1 MKANSIERLAACLSV
16 GMRPGKIVVLAA
28 LWELAAW
35 PADLRLGIIG
45 TDTSHVTAFTRLLND
60 ESSPQHIAG
69 ARVVAAFKGGSKELP
84 DSFNRVDKFAED
96 LKTKWN
102 VEFVPDIPTLCLKVD
117 GVMIESVDGRQ
128 HLEQVKQALAAGK
141 PIWIDKPLA
150 ASLEDAR
157 EIARLASKAGVPW
170 FTASSLRYG
179 KDVESMKFSD
189 AGGAVAW
196 GAGPLGHFQLDL
208 TYYAIH
214 VIELLYSVMGP
225 GCQEVTRTHTD
236 GADVIV
242 GKWKGGKTGEARA
255 LRPDSSYGV
264 LVFRTGGKVEV
275 TPKVSDGYRPLVEEV
290 VKFFQTK
297 QPPVPNEESL
307 EVMAFMEAAQRSM
320 AQGGVPVKLQ

>member
-1 MKANSIERLAACLSV
+1 MKANAIDRLAAWVLS
-16 GMRPGKIVVLAA
+16 GMCPAKIIA
-28 LWELAAW
+28 LGVICGLTAW

-60 ESSPQHIAG
+60 DSSPQHISG

-84 DSFNRVDKFAED
+84 DSYNRVEKFAEE
-96 LKTKWN
+96 LKAKWN
-102 VEFVPDIPTLCLKVD
+102 VEFVPDIATLCQKVD

-128 HLEQVKQALAAGK
+128 HLEQVKQALASGK
-141 PIWIDKPLA
+141 PLWIDKPLA
-150 ASLEDAR
+150 ASVEDAR
-157 EIARLASKAGVPW
+157 EIARLAKEARVPW

-179 KDVESMKFSD
+179 KDVEAMKFPD
-189 AGGAVAW
+189 AQGTVTW

-242 GKWKGGKTGEARA
+242 GKWRGGKTGEARA
-255 LRPDSSYGV
+255 LRPDSNYGV
-264 LVFRTGGKVEV
+264 LVFRPGGKVEMA
-275 TPKVSDGYRPLVEEV
+275 PKLRDGYRPLVEAV

-297 QPPVPNEESL
+297 EPPVPNQESL
-307 EVMAFMEAAQRSM
+307 EVMEFMDAAQRSM
-320 AQGGVPVKLQ
+320 SQGGVPVKLQ